1 MTYSIK
7 EVAQKTG
14 LSIYTFRF
22 YDQQGLLPFVHRNA
36 AGYRAFTE
44 GDLRLIHTICCLKNT
59 GMKITD
65 IRQYIDYVMAGTA
78 TIEQRR
84 VLLTAHRQ
92 MVVAKQH
99 QIEVS
104 LQEIDYKLATYSA
117 PDAVA
122 QISRK
127 IEAALE
133 DHQPPVKR

>member
-1 MTYSIK
+1 
-7 EVAQKTG
+7 
-14 LSIYTFRF
+14 
-22 YDQQGLLPFVHRNA
+22 
-36 AGYRAFTE
+36 
-44 GDLRLIHTICCLKNT
+44 
-59 GMKITD
+59 
-65 IRQYIDYVMAGTA
+65 MAGTA

-84 VLLTAHRQ
+84 ELLTAHRRK
-92 MVVAKQH
+92 VVAKQH

-133 DHQPPVKR
+133 DHQLPVKR